1 MSEQLASKRIANLDL
16 IRAVAIVAVIIY
28 HTVQMVGKDGFIAIA
43 KYTYVGQYGVDLFFV
58 LSGFLIGQ
66 LYWREQIDR
75 GYVDIPRFIL
85 RRLLRTYPPYAIA
98 MVVSFMPVWLIRH
111 QAFDFGYLFF
121 FQNYY
126 ERIPFF
132 LVSWSLCIEEHF
144 YVFLPFILYAIR
156 QCKPTTVLVTL
167 LVLASVSPLLRIAL
181 VNFNDSLP
189 FGYNLTATHFRF
201 EGLILGVAAAHI
213 FTYFPSISQWLA
225 RPSCNFS
232 SIALSALLVPIVP
245 ALPTNFVYY
254 IGQSL
259 VALLFCLLVL
269 SLASSRPISWAKHK
283 LVKFLAMLSY
293 SIYLT
298 HALVIHLVLLAANKL
313 GMSSFVTWL
322 VMVGTILA
330 IGYVFYVVVEQ
341 NALRW
346 RDRLVPKVPKQI

>member
-28 HTVQMVGKDGFIAIA
+28 HTVQMVGRDGFVAIA
-43 KYTYVGQYGVDLFFV
+43 KYAHVGQYGVDLFFV

-75 GYVDIPRFIL
+75 GHVDILRFIL
-85 RRLLRTYPPYAIA
+85 RRFLRTYPPYAIA
-98 MVVSFMPVWLIRH
+98 MVISFLPVWFARH

-144 YVFLPFILYAIR
+144 YIFLPFILYLLR
-156 QCKPTTVLVTL
+156 RSKPVTVLATL
-167 LVLASVSPLLRIAL
+167 LVLSSVSPLLRITL
-181 VNFNDSLP
+181 VNFKDNLP
-189 FGYNLTATHFRF
+189 FGYYLTATHFRC

-213 FTYFPSISQWLA
+213 FTYFPSILQWLA
-225 RPSCNFS
+225 RPICNFVL
-232 SIALSALLVPIVP
+232 IALSALLVPIVP
-245 ALPTNFVYY
+245 ALPTNFIYY
-254 IGQSL
+254 FGPSL
-259 VALLFCLLVL
+259 VAVLFCLLVL
-269 SLASSRPISWAKHK
+269 SLASGKPIRWAEHK
-283 LVKFLAMLSY
+283 FTKILAISSY

-298 HALVIHLVLLAANKL
+298 HALVIHLVLLVANKL
-313 GMSSFVTWL
+313 GLSSVAAWL
-322 VMVGTILA
+322 AMVVAILA
-330 IGYVFYVVVEQ
+330 TGYVFHVVIEQ

-346 RDRLVPKVPKQI
+346 RDRIVPKVPKQI